1 MTSPNSKSTDRTG
14 NAANRLFSS
23 EKLLQEAIAGLLE
36 RMPNIS
42 KVQIL
47 QGPQEYGKDLIF
59 TVKGGLEEEILCACV
74 VKKTEITGD
83 AARSSGARTVFNQAQ
98 QCLDTP
104 HTNAAGIEVPIET
117 VYVMSPFDL
126 SPTATNSIKGQLKDK
141 SKNVKFICGTYLFSL
156 FKKYWPDYLADEAAA
171 IDQHLKNIVTTL
183 ENHNPLFG
191 VAMNYDIG
199 KQSVFAKKVYV
210 PQDFYIALNQL
221 VAGSVVTK
229 SVPGDALINKALSL
243 DILRSLKLQL
253 GNFQSA
259 VEYLHEWGLVNLQ
272 VTNGDMGSLSEA
284 ISHFLRV
291 LEDEWRHS
299 IVHNYEDKQE
309 KIAKAENRKFRRVP
323 PASWEKKYVW
333 LFERAETELRDPLT
347 TLTTLGH
354 LVSARDL
361 TLSSLASEFHNLD
374 QSLSSLPRPWNEL
387 LSDAQL
393 QSVMNLLSCAQ
404 AAPEGLFKVSSA
416 TRVELPSNLLDTWT
430 GSILIVGAAGYGKT
444 SFCRWN
450 ALRDAERYSLDKAA
464 ILPVYIPLHQ
474 LSGGKLGS
482 FGNTFLTSLYRSAL
496 VGKTQNKK
504 NKGGKRIRLYLDGLD
519 EVPSDTRK
527 RQIVELAQKGVQ
539 DREDFQVVLTARN
552 HVHGPYLSWLPRL
565 SLAGFKDK
573 EVKNFINQWLAKN
586 DRSNFYEQLKRAPS
600 LANLMHV
607 PLLATLIV
615 LVFRQT
621 GRLPEN
627 RTRLY
632 QVFVELLSGGWDMAK
647 RMMRQSRYEQVIK
660 LRILQSVAAKVH
672 QSRRREFGNQ
682 QIIDAIENTF
692 SKSLTSEW
700 QSLRDELVSD
710 GLITKSA
717 AVIQFA
723 HLSFQEFL
731 AAKQYKGEPSAKL
744 ISRALEAYLLGDTW
758 WKEVIIFYIGLSDDP
773 KEIGDWLVFK
783 MKHLEATHREAINK
797 PNVNQIL
804 LGITEFYPHY
814 PLERHLK
821 EFGIRGV
828 SVPFTS

>member
-1 MTSPNSKSTDRTG
+1 MSKSTDRG

-23 EKLLQEAIAGLLE
+23 EKLLQEAIAGLLQ

-42 KVQIL
+42 GVQIL

-59 TVKGGLEEEILCACV
+59 TYKGGLEEEILCACV
-74 VKKTEITGD
+74 VKKTEITGN
-83 AARSSGARTVFNQAQ
+83 AAHSSGARTVFNQAQ

-104 HTNAAGIEVPIET
+104 HTNMAGIEVPIET

-126 SPTATNSIKGQLKDK
+126 SPTATNSIRGQLKDK

-210 PQDFYIALNQL
+210 PQAFFIALNGL
-221 VAGSVVTK
+221 VAGSVVTE
-229 SVPGDALINKALSL
+229 SVPSSALIGGALSV
-243 DILRSLKLQL
+243 DTLRRLNLQL
-253 GNFQSA
+253 ENFQSA
-259 VEYLHEWGLVNLQ
+259 VEYLQGWGL
-272 VTNGDMGSLSEA
+272 VTNGDIGN
-284 ISHFLRV
+284 ISAPITNFLRV
-291 LEDEWRHS
+291 LEDEWRHTV
-299 IVHNYEDKQE
+299 VHNYEAQE
-309 KIAKAENRKFRRVP
+309 EMLAKRENRKFRRVS
-323 PASWEKKYVW
+323 PASWEKKYAW
-333 LFERAETELRDPLT
+333 LFERSETKLGKTSD
-347 TLTTLGH
+347 TLATLGH
-354 LVSARDL
+354 LVSARDA
-361 TLSSLASEFHNLD
+361 TLSSLELEFSNLD
-374 QSLSSLPRPWNEL
+374 QSLSNLARPWNEF
-387 LSDAQL
+387 LSDSQL
-393 QSVMNLLSCAQ
+393 PSVMNLLSCAQ
-404 AAPEGLFKVSSA
+404 AAPDGLFKISSA
-416 TRVELPSNLLDTWT
+416 TRVKLPSNLLDTWN

-482 FGNTFLTSLYRSAL
+482 FENAFLTSLHRSAL
-496 VGKTQNKK
+496 VGKSKATK
-504 NKGGKRIRLYLDGLD
+504 NKEGKRIRLYLDGLD

-539 DREDFQVVLTARN
+539 GREDFQVVLTARN

-565 SLAGFKDK
+565 SLAGFKDE

-586 DRSNFYEQLKRAPS
+586 DRVNFYEQLNRASS

-621 GRLPEN
+621 GSLPEN

-692 SKSLTSEW
+692 SKSLASEW
-700 QSLRDELVSD
+700 KSLRDELVSD

-717 AVIQFA
+717 GVIQFA

-744 ISRALEAYLLGDTW
+744 VSRALEAYLLGDSW

-773 KEIGDWLVFK
+773 TEIGDWLVYK
-783 MKHLEATHREAINK
+783 MKHLVTTHKEAIHRA
-797 PNVNQIL
+797 NVKQIL

-814 PLERHLK
+814 PIERHLK
-821 EFGIRGV
+821 ELDVREVAV
-828 SVPFTS
+828 SFPN